1 MKTLTTIDF
10 LSAYRDIV
18 LDGICVPDYLR
29 PKGNQTFTRV
39 DVVRTYNKLT
49 WLDYIEMPKEAN
61 KESFLKFITLI
72 GIIRNREGE
81 GVYIEGDV
89 LPLISDIIGADEP
102 QCLEEIFYGIYLLT
116 VCQDTSL
123 RKLYDGEEG
132 IHIPD
137 ALPSFLQERQNDREG
152 FAGNFNYAW
161 DYLAEKY
168 SHSIKTRL
176 NISETFKEKES
187 IRLFTFEPKPLQEL
201 TVVLPSDYG
210 KDDIQEVKTYTYAL
224 DEFMRGPSWLI

>member
-1 MKTLTTIDF
+1 MKTLTAMDF
-10 LSAYRDIV
+10 LSSYKDI
-18 LDGICVPDYLR
+18 LTNGICVPDYLR

-61 KESFLKFITLI
+61 KESFLKFITLV
-72 GIIRNREGE
+72 GIIRSREGE
-81 GVYIEGDV
+81 EVYIEGDV
-89 LPLISDIIGADEP
+89 LPLIKDIIGADEP
-102 QCLEEIFYGIYLLT
+102 QCIEEIFYGIYLLT
-116 VCQDTSL
+116 VSQDTSL
-123 RKLYDGEEG
+123 RRLYDGEEG

-137 ALPSFLQERQNDREG
+137 ALPSFLKERQNDREG
-152 FAGNFNYAW
+152 FVGNFNYAW

-187 IRLFTFEPKPLQEL
+187 IRLFSLEPKPLQEL

>member
-10 LSAYRDIV
+10 LSTYRDIV

-81 GVYIEGDV
+81 EVYIEEDV

-161 DYLAEKY
+161 DCLAEKY
-168 SHSIKTRL
+168 PHSLKARM

-187 IRLFTFEPKPLQEL
+187 IRLFSLEPKPLQEL

>member
-10 LSAYRDIV
+10 LSTYRDIV

-29 PKGNQTFTRV
+29 PKDNQTFTRV

-61 KESFLKFITLI
+61 KESFLKFITLV
-72 GIIRNREGE
+72 GVIRSREGE
-81 GVYIEGDV
+81 EVYIEEDV
-89 LPLISDIIGADEP
+89 LPLIKDIIGADEP
-102 QCLEEIFYGIYLLT
+102 QCVEEIFYSMYLLT
-116 VCQDTSL
+116 VGQDTSL
-123 RKLYDGEEG
+123 RRLYYGEAG

-152 FAGNFNYAW
+152 FVGNFNYAW

-168 SHSIKTRL
+168 PHSIKARM

-187 IRLFTFEPKPLQEL
+187 IRLFSLEPKPLQEL
-201 TVVLPSDYG
+201 TFVRPSDYG
-210 KDDIQEVKTYTYAL
+210 KDDLQEVKTYTYAL

>member
-10 LSAYRDIV
+10 LSTYKDIV

-61 KESFLKFITLI
+61 KESFLKFITLV
-72 GIIRNREGE
+72 GIIRSREGE
-81 GVYIEGDV
+81 EVYIEGDV
-89 LPLISDIIGADEP
+89 LSLIKDIIGADEP
-102 QCLEEIFYGIYLLT
+102 QCIEEIFYGIYLLT
-116 VCQDTSL
+116 VSQNTSL
-123 RKLYDGEEG
+123 RRLYDGEEG
-132 IHIPD
+132 IYIPN
-137 ALPSFLQERQNDREG
+137 ALPSFLQEKQNDRED
-152 FAGNFNYAW
+152 FVGNFNYAW

-168 SHSIKTRL
+168 SHSIKARM

-187 IRLFTFEPKPLQEL
+187 IRLFSLEPKPLQEL
-201 TVVLPSDYG
+201 TFVRPSDYG
-210 KDDIQEVKTYTYAL
+210 KDDLQEVKTYTYAL

>member
-81 GVYIEGDV
+81 
-89 LPLISDIIGADEP
+89 
-102 QCLEEIFYGIYLLT
+102 
-116 VCQDTSL
+116 
-123 RKLYDGEEG
+123 
-132 IHIPD
+132 
-137 ALPSFLQERQNDREG
+137 
-152 FAGNFNYAW
+152 FA
-161 DYLAEKY
+161 
-168 SHSIKTRL
+168 
-176 NISETFKEKES
+176 
-187 IRLFTFEPKPLQEL
+187 
-201 TVVLPSDYG
+201 
-210 KDDIQEVKTYTYAL
+210 
-224 DEFMRGPSWLI
+224 